1 MIGMNKLLVP
11 ASFVIVSLLGGNI
24 LADEPARLAL
34 GSRLR
39 VTADQILVGRLVA
52 QDEHSLTLQL
62 RPGKAPVVVPR
73 ERITTLER
81 SLRPGQKGV
90 GAASGAL
97 LGALFSVF
105 IGVAV
110 SEDCPGPPYGDT
122 ICISRG
128 EGMLASAVILV
139 PIGTLI
145 GLVAAHG
152 ERWEV
157 VSGHHRLAVRVAPTR
172 SGGMTASVSLRF

>member
-1 MIGMNKLLVP
+1 MIAMNKLLVP
-11 ASFVIVSLLGGNI
+11 ASFVIVSLLAGNI

-39 VTADQILVGRLVA
+39 VTADEILVGRLVA

-81 SLRPGQKGV
+81 SLRTSQKGT
-90 GAASGAL
+90 GAATGAL
-97 LGALFSVF
+97 VGALFSGFLGAAAGGGCPTRSVDS
-105 IGVAV
+105 ICIPAYGVAV
-110 SEDCPGPPYGDT
+110 VSS
-122 ICISRG
+122 I
-128 EGMLASAVILV
+128 VLV
-139 PIGTLI
+139 PLGTLI

-157 VSGHHRLAVRVAPTR
+157 VSGHHRLALRVAPR
-172 SGGMTASVSLRF
+172 RGGGMMASVSLRF

>member
-11 ASFVIVSLLGGNI
+11 AFFVIVSLPAGNI
-24 LADEPARLAL
+24 LADEPAPLAL
-34 GSRLR
+34 GTRLR

-52 QDEHSLTLQL
+52 QDEQSLTLQVK
-62 RPGKAPVVVPR
+62 PGKAPVVVPR

-81 SLRPGQKGV
+81 SLRPSQKGT
-90 GAASGAL
+90 GAATGAL
-97 LGALFSVF
+97 VGALFSAFLGAAAGGDCPRHSVDS
-105 IGVAV
+105 ICIPAYGVALV
-110 SEDCPGPPYGDT
+110 SS
-122 ICISRG
+122 I
-128 EGMLASAVILV
+128 VLV
-139 PIGTLI
+139 PLGTLV

-157 VSGHHRLAVRVAPTR
+157 VSGHHRLALRVAPTR